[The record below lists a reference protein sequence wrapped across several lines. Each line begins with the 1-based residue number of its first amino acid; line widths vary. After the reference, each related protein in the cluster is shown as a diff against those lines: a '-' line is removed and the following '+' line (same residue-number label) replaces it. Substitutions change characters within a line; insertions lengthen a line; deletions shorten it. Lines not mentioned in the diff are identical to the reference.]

1 VYEVFWDDD
10 VYSDAASIWV
20 DASDRLAVLDAIH
33 KIDQFLM
40 RNPAAAGT
48 ELSEGLFWVDQAPI
62 RALFSVDE
70 SAKRVR
76 VHRIRR
82 L

>member
-1 VYEVFWDDD
+1 MYEVKWDDD
-10 VYSDAASIWV
+10 VYGDAASIWV
-20 DASDRLAVLDAIH
+20 GASDRVAVLDAIH
-33 KIDQFLM
+33 KIDQLLK
-40 RNPAAAGT
+40 RNPTAAGT
-48 ELSEGLFWVDQAPI
+48 ELSEGLLWVDQAPI

-70 SAKRVR
+70 SAKRVK

>member
-1 VYEVFWDDD
+1 MYAVIWDDD

-20 DASDRLAVLDAIH
+20 DASDRLAVLDAIR
-33 KIDQFLM
+33 KIDQLLT
-40 RNPAAAGT
+40 RDPTAAGMA
-48 ELSEGLFWVDQAPI
+48 LSEGLFWVDQAPI
-62 RALFSVDE
+62 RALFSIDE
-70 SAKRVR
+70 AAKRVK